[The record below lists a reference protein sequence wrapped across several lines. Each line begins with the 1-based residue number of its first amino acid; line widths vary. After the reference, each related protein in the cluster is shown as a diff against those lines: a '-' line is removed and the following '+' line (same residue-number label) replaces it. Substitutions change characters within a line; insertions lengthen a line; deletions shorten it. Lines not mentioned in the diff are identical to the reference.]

1 MIHTAK
7 DRPQQR
13 YSSIKVCSTLCIS
26 PAAGDERKAPSTN
39 YKIYCDNYNVLNIR
53 NKWLFKKNTVF
64 KIHFIYIL
72 LNGVSL
78 SHSVQHSS
86 TSPTL
91 LIQSIDEDSLKMLAG
106 PNFACNYHLLESS
119 SLLLARSF
127 PVNRLKAFHMSSCRR
142 SLIHVYRSVMAIET
156 KYRTNQSTKC

>member
-1 MIHTAK
+1 MACTWCSRKVAFVLDQIRESANTSYSPRTLVVLEQTSPKICPIVVSYLAQCSENESWKDSWLMIHTAK

-78 SHSVQHSS
+78 SHSV
-86 TSPTL
+86 
-91 LIQSIDEDSLKMLAG
+91 
-106 PNFACNYHLLESS
+106 
-119 SLLLARSF
+119 
-127 PVNRLKAFHMSSCRR
+127 
-142 SLIHVYRSVMAIET
+142 
-156 KYRTNQSTKC
+156 